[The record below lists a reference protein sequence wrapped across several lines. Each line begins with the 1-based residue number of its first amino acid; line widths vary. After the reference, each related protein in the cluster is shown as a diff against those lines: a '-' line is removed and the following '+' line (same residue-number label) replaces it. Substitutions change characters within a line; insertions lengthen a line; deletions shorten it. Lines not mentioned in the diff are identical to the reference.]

1 MTQIVGQRLKHARFT
16 RRDRLG
22 LKVAENPGERNGD
35 DRIAGS
41 GDWPEVQ
48 GRAASLE
55 IGEKEVSARQGPAS
69 YWMVVFH

>member
-1 MTQIVGQRLKHARFT
+1 MTQIVGQRFKHARFT

-41 GDWPEVQ
+41 GRIA
-48 GRAASLE
+48 GSL
-55 IGEKEVSARQGPAS
+55 
-69 YWMVVFH
+69 